1 VNKKKFYDKNGL
13 FLLSIRFICST
24 SNNSF
29 FRRLIV
35 EAERRHRE
43 VQQRLA
49 QGEEERQTIN
59 EKYTNVK
66 EEVEDKRA
74 QRDKLS
80 KQLKKLEAKKLDIIE
95 KHRLA
100 REELEAEQRE
110 IQKQVKLFQLIIEHF
125 IPLDERERLFK
136 RVQFDDNHNH
146 WTLTEL
152 SKQTYVES
160 IKDMFF
166 FKIKFSRDQMAA
178 RPISARSA
186 RRPTPLQ
193 SQSGS
198 VPEIARFKV
207 FAVFLLCQFIRCEN
221 SFRVKILF
229 YLHSMVLVEQLEIMK
244 VQ

>member
-1 VNKKKFYDKNGL
+1 M
-13 FLLSIRFICST
+13 
-24 SNNSF
+24 
-29 FRRLIV
+29 
-35 EAERRHRE
+35 
-43 VQQRLA
+43 A

-74 QRDKLS
+74 KRDKLS
-80 KQLKKLEAKKLDIIE
+80 KQLKKLEAKKLDITE

-152 SKQTYVES
+152 SKQTYVKLN
-160 IKDMFF
+160 KDIFF
-166 FKIKFSRDQMAA
+166 PNKIF
-178 RPISARSA
+178 
-186 RRPTPLQ
+186 
-193 SQSGS
+193 
-198 VPEIARFKV
+198 
-207 FAVFLLCQFIRCEN
+207 
-221 SFRVKILF
+221 
-229 YLHSMVLVEQLEIMK
+229 
-244 VQ
+244 